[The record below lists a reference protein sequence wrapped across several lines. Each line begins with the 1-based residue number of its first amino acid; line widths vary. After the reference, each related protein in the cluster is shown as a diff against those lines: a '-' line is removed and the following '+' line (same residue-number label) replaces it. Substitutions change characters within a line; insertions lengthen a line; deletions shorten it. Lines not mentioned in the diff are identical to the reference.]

1 MSNQFSKE
9 EKVMFDQSL
18 EAFQD
23 GLAMSTNV
31 TIKNVNPTDME
42 RGGDVMRYPM
52 PYIVSSFDGADQT
65 TNFKSQTQLTV
76 PITIGYD
83 KSVPWSMSATELRD
97 ALQNE
102 NLGKSARQ
110 KLASDINT
118 AVLNVAAAQGTLFVK
133 RSAAAVGFDDVA
145 QCDAIFNEQGIAG
158 EDRKLFLTS
167 RDYNGMANNLQVASR
182 SFGNKISDEA
192 LRRGQVG
199 MISSF
204 ETYKLDVGKRL
215 TAAAGG
221 GSLTIDTRAAA
232 LNYYVP
238 AATSTATTTGEKSNV
253 DNRYQTITISS
264 TTSVVAGDAF
274 TIAGSEACHHITK
287 GSTGQLKTHRVISV
301 PSSTT
306 LVISPPIISNQGAT
320 NAEAQYQNVVLT
332 ESSAAAIVF
341 LNTVTANVNPFWHKD
356 SMLLIPGKLA
366 VPSDAGASVMR
377 GSTDQGVELVM
388 IKQFDIETRLT
399 RFRFDTSFGVA
410 CVQPEM
416 AGIMMFSQ
424 T

>member
-1 MSNQFSKE
+1 
-9 EKVMFDQSL
+9 
-18 EAFQD
+18 
-23 GLAMSTNV
+23 MSTNV
-31 TIKNVNPTDME
+31 TIKSVDSTSME
-42 RGGDVMRYPM
+42 RGGNVMRYPM
-52 PYIVSSFDGADQT
+52 PYIMTSYDGADQT
-65 TNFKSQTQLTV
+65 TNFKAQTQLTV
-76 PITIGYD
+76 PITLGYD

-97 ALQNE
+97 ALQDK

-118 AVLNVAAAQGTLFVK
+118 AVVNVAAAQGTLFVK

-145 QCDAIFNEQGIAG
+145 QCDAIFNEQGIPG
-158 EDRKLFLTS
+158 EDRKLFLNT
-167 RDYNGMANNLQVASR
+167 RDYNGMANNLQVSSR
-182 SFGNKISDEA
+182 SYGNKISDEA
-192 LRRGQVG
+192 LRRGMVG
-199 MISSF
+199 MVGSF
-204 ETYKLDVGKRL
+204 DTYKLDVGKRL

-232 LNYYVP
+232 GNYYVP
-238 AATSTATTTGEKSNV
+238 AATSTASTTGETSNV
-253 DNRYQTITISS
+253 DNRYQTITVSS
-264 TTSVVAGDAF
+264 TTNVAAGDAF
-274 TIAGSEACHHITK
+274 TIAGSEAVHHITK

-306 LVISPPIISNQGAT
+306 LVISPPIISNQGGSS
-320 NAEAQYQNVVLT
+320 AEAQYQNVSVT
-332 ESSAAAIVF
+332 EASAAAIVF

-356 SMLLIPGKLA
+356 SMLLIPGRLA
-366 VPSDAGASVMR
+366 VPSDAGAAVMR
-377 GSTDQGVELVM
+377 GTTDQGVELVM